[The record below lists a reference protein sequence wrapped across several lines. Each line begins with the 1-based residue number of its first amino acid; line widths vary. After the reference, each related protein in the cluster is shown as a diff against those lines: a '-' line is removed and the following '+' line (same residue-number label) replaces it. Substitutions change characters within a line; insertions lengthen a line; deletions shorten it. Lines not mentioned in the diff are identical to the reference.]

1 MYARLS
7 ASSKRLLPRSS
18 SPLLPVRSLT
28 ERRSRQPL
36 PLLSCTFAAAPTH
49 EVVNQATPLEN
60 INLYTSDALL
70 QNAVESFGNGAAGWA
85 HDVLAECGQQYGS
98 AETFHQ
104 ARQANLHRPVLK
116 THDRFGHR
124 IDSVEF
130 HPHYHQ
136 LMALGKKHQLP
147 SFAWNP
153 QLPSA
158 NTSDNV
164 VDDAK
169 KQMQKGEGAGRGG
182 GPAAGGG
189 GVSEDVAAETRCL
202 HTARA
207 ALPFIGNQ
215 VEAGTQCPLT
225 MTYASVP
232 ALRHCAAVAADW
244 VPGIVTPV
252 YDPRDIPAPE
262 KKGLTVGMSMT
273 EKQGGSDVRS
283 NTTVARPLQEGNRES
298 GDMYSL
304 TGHKWFTSAPHCDA
318 FLTLAYAEG
327 RGPAEGVGP
336 SCFLVPRWL
345 PDGTRNTGFQLQR
358 LKDKLGDHSNASSE
372 VEYHGAHGRL
382 IGQEG
387 RGVKCI
393 IEMVGLTRLDCTIG
407 SAALMRHAL
416 SQAIHHSQGRKAFGA
431 HLADQPLMR
440 NVLADLALDAEAATL
455 LTFRSARGIDDAILA
470 RTASDKESSDA
481 LSRLLTAVAKY
492 FVCKTAPRFVYEAME
507 CHGGNGY
514 VEVRLW
520 VLEYERVIVDMRD
533 LGQRY
538 IVISVSFAL
547 PCLAG

>member
-1 MYARLS
+1 MHLRLAVS
-7 ASSKRLLPRSS
+7 RRVFPRNRSLS
-18 SPLLPVRSLT
+18 PVRSLLAQSVV
-28 ERRSRQPL
+28 RRGGGGGGGGGSRHSTPL
-36 PLLSCTFAAAPTH
+36 RCCTFATTH
-49 EVVNQATPLEN
+49 EVLNQATPLEDL
-60 INLYTSDALL
+60 NLYTSDALL
-70 QNAVESFGNGAAGWA
+70 QNAVDSFGGDAGWA
-85 HDVLAECGQQYGS
+85 RSVLAECGQQYGS
-98 AETFHQ
+98 AETFHR

-136 LMALGKKHQLP
+136 LMALGKNLQLP

-153 QLPSA
+153 QLPAESSG
-158 NTSDNV
+158 SDAGADDDTKMDMR
-164 VDDAK
+164 VDDNNNNNNNNNDNNR
-169 KQMQKGEGAGRGG
+169 EGVGQGG
-182 GPAAGGG
+182 GSSGN
-189 GVSEDVAAETRCL
+189 EDASAETRCL

-327 RGPAEGVGP
+327 RGPAEGAGP

-455 LTFRSARGIDDAILA
+455 LTFRSARGIDDALLA
-470 RTASDKESSDA
+470 QTASDKESSDA

-514 VEVRLW
+514 VEVRLC
-520 VLEYERVIVDMRD
+520 LQGYDRVA
-533 LGQRY
+533 
-538 IVISVSFAL
+538 S
-547 PCLAG
+547 P